1 MYGFVLKLLKTYPRE
16 EKFALSDDMKRAA
29 RSTTHNIAEGFG
41 RFHFQENIQ
50 FCRQSRG
57 SLHELIDQLITSK
70 DEGFIQ
76 NTEYSEGRKLISKA
90 LALLNGYINYL
101 SRQKERITN
110 NR

>member
-1 MYGFVLKLLKTYPRE
+1 M
-16 EKFALSDDMKRAA
+16 DKR
-29 RSTTHNIAEGFG
+29 HNIAEGFG

-57 SLHELIDQLITSK
+57 SIHELIDQLITSK

-76 NTEYSEGRKLISKA
+76 EGEYVEGRKLISKA
-90 LALLNGYINYL
+90 LPLLNGYINYL
-101 SRQKERITN
+101 SQQKERIAN

>member
-1 MYGFVLKLLKTYPRE
+1 M
-16 EKFALSDDMKRAA
+16 DKR
-29 RSTTHNIAEGFG
+29 HNIAEEFR

-57 SLHELIDQLITSK
+57 SIHELIDQLITSRDEEFIK
-70 DEGFIQ
+70 DD
-76 NTEYSEGRKLISKA
+76 EYVEGRKLISKA

-101 SRQKERITN
+101 SQQKERIAN